1 MQRRVLLRNSSM
13 IGWTKCGTNTTCRSS
28 RKQRLT
34 ILWSPLCLIVT
45 TSESRGHGHGYSTK
59 STRRSTSASTSG
71 SEAVWKLY
79 LACGAF
85 LGGTPMNFLG
95 SSNSRRTMRLF
106 VMNWSIYATKKD
118 SSPIEGQVGQP
129 AIRLKTE
136 LVRSRMTPEAG
147 TSSTWCCTIWG
158 LMWTARRYQR
168 QWSSSTN
175 IFLATTITVSLAL
188 SLRRLTS

>member
-1 MQRRVLLRNSSM
+1 MSDRNNKRVERARTWLLNEINKKKYISKHEWQRGCVEVVPGLRGIPWWYDIS
-13 IGWTKCGTNTTCRSS
+13 I
-28 RKQRLT
+28 
-34 ILWSPLCLIVT
+34 
-45 TSESRGHGHGYSTK
+45 
-59 STRRSTSASTSG
+59 
-71 SEAVWKLY
+71 Y
-79 LACGAF
+79 L
-85 LGGTPMNFLG
+85 GTPMNFLG

-175 IFLATTITVSLAL
+175 IFLATTITVSLVL